1 MSETLPGFPIQQGSG
16 ARALSGLLCTLGGV
30 AAQCPQ
36 PPPTPDSQS
45 PCLRAILRLPRPLSA
60 LPPAGPAW
68 GGRCHPPSLP
78 PFLSP
83 PPGPDQLQLQAW
95 PGQFQG
101 VGRLE
106 GSCLALEDK
115 VTSSSVFIPLGHHGT
130 CNSSDTDRKSEAVR
144 REFTQGPAESQS

>member
-16 ARALSGLLCTLGGV
+16 ARALSGLLCTLGVV